1 METLG
6 NTKVTKS
13 NGQKHTCEI
22 CDYSTSQKSN
32 FTKHILTLKHIRL
45 TQADSGKHKCACG
58 KLFSH
63 KQSLFRHKNHCQT
76 SNETAAKVTK
86 VTKCFQMF
94 PSDPKNHICG
104 CGNAYKSR
112 SGLWKHKKMCLHN
125 VDGEY
130 DAEPTVDNT
139 KVLEVLETVNVKLDK
154 TEASNR
160 VLREEL
166 KTIKTD
172 MLTAVA
178 EPKVINNY
186 TNINIFLN
194 DKCGDAMAIQ
204 DFAKELIICLE
215 DVNYALENGKVS
227 GIENII
233 RKKFGE
239 LGVYKRP
246 LHCTDVKRGTLYV
259 KGEEGWEKEKGEM
272 NKMIRD
278 VECIQTSGIKV
289 WGDANPEYSQ
299 GNKKLMEKWLRIV
312 HCLTNSIDGAGIRK
326 IEKRCY
332 EMSKIS
338 QDELA

>member
-1 METLG
+1 MLTLG
-6 NTKVTKS
+6 TIEVAESCKQIYKC
-13 NGQKHTCEI
+13 KI
-22 CDYSTSQKSN
+22 CDYTTSRKSSYEKHLSTD
-32 FTKHILTLKHIRL
+32 KHIKTTMTTTCSHMCSCGKVYSNRQNLYRHKKVCNVPNNSTAKVAEVANSLPKVSHVYECECGRTYRHASSL
-45 TQADSGKHKCACG
+45 SKHK
-58 KLFSH
+58 
-63 KQSLFRHKNHCQT
+63 RT
-76 SNETAAKVTK
+76 
-86 VTKCFQMF
+86 
-94 PSDPKNHICG
+94 
-104 CGNAYKSR
+104 
-112 SGLWKHKKMCLHN
+112 CLH
-125 VDGEY
+125 VVE
-130 DAEPTVDNT
+130 AENENQSVDNT
-139 KVLEVLETVNVKLDK
+139 KVLEVLETVNDKLDK
-154 TEASNR
+154 TEESNR

-172 MLTAVA
+172 MMTAVA

-233 RKKFGE
+233 RKKFDE

-278 VECIQTSGIKV
+278 VECIQTTGIKV

-299 GNKKLMEKWLRIV
+299 GNHKLMEKWLRIV
-312 HCLTNSIDGAGIRK
+312 QCLTNTIDSAGIRK
-326 IEKRCY
+326 IEKRCH